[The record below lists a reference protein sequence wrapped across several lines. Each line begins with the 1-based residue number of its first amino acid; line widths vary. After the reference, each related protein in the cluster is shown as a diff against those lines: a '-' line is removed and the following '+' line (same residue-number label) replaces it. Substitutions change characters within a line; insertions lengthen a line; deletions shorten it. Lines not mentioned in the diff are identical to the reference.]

1 MIRTDDTEDRASSEK
16 QHVIHIVDDD
26 EAVRHALTLLIQ
38 SLPFRAA
45 SYASGL
51 EFLQC
56 VDSLDGEDIGCVLMD
71 LRMPDLD
78 GIGVLHSLRQR
89 NFKHPVI
96 VMTAHGDIETAVK
109 AMKAGAADFLVKPFD
124 DEQLIEALKDALST
138 KQDEGDMDPGSR
150 ADPGPE
156 SADAA
161 RRIAELSQREREV
174 LKLLAAGKP
183 NKLVAH
189 ELGISHR
196 TAEIHRA
203 RMMARLKVRS
213 LAEAV
218 RLAFKAEQAE
228 ENASP
233 PAA

>member
-1 MIRTDDTEDRASSEK
+1 MTRNDDTEDRSPSEK
-16 QHVIHIVDDD
+16 PPVIHIVDDD
-26 EAVRHALTLLIQ
+26 EAVRHALTLLIL

-56 VDSLDGEDIGCVLMD
+56 VDGLDAEDIGCVLMD
-71 LRMPDLD
+71 LRMPGLD

-109 AMKAGAADFLVKPFD
+109 AMKAGAANFLVKPFD
-124 DEQLIEALKDALST
+124 DEQLIEALKEALST
-138 KQDEGDMDPGSR
+138 EQDEDVDPGSR

>member
-1 MIRTDDTEDRASSEK
+1 MNRTDEPESQLPEK
-16 QHVIHIVDDD
+16 PHVIHIVDDD
-26 EAVRHALTLLIQ
+26 EAVRHALTLLIRSVQ
-38 SLPFRAA
+38 LKAV

-51 EFLQC
+51 EFLEC
-56 VDSLDGEDIGCVLMD
+56 VENLECEDIGCVLMD
-71 LRMPDLD
+71 LRMPGLD

-89 NFKHPVI
+89 NFRRPVI

-109 AMKAGAADFLVKPFD
+109 AMKAGAVDFLVKPFD
-124 DEQLIEALKDALST
+124 DEQLLEALKAALSM
-138 KQDEGDMDPGSR
+138 KQDDGDADPASR
-150 ADPGPE
+150 ADPEPE

-183 NKLVAH
+183 NKLVAY
-189 ELGISHR
+189 ELGISNR

-218 RLAFKAEQAE
+218 RLAIKAEQRTP
-228 ENASP
+228 P
-233 PAA
+233 PAN

>member
-1 MIRTDDTEDRASSEK
+1 MIHMDETEDRPAEK
-16 QHVIHIVDDD
+16 SHVIHIVDDD
-26 EAVRHALTLLIQ
+26 EAVRHALTLLIRSAQ
-38 SLPFRAA
+38 LKALSH
-45 SYASGL
+45 ASGL
-51 EFLQC
+51 EFLEC
-56 VDSLDGEDIGCVLMD
+56 VENLECEDIGCVLMD
-71 LRMPDLD
+71 LRMPGLD

-89 NFKHPVI
+89 NFRRPVI

-109 AMKAGAADFLVKPFD
+109 AMKAGAVDFLVKPFD
-124 DEQLIEALKDALST
+124 DEQLLEALKAALSM
-138 KQDEGDMDPGSR
+138 KQDDGDVDSGSR
-150 ADPGPE
+150 PGLEPE

-183 NKLVAH
+183 NKLVAY

-218 RLAFKAEQAE
+218 RLAIKAEQR
-228 ENASP
+228 SP
-233 PAA
+233 PPI

>member
-1 MIRTDDTEDRASSEK
+1 MKRMDETGEQLTSEK
-16 QHVIHIVDDD
+16 PHVIHIVDDD
-26 EAVRHALTLLIQ
+26 EAVRHALTLLIRSVQ
-38 SLPFRAA
+38 LRAV

-56 VDSLDGEDIGCVLMD
+56 VDSLGCEDIGCVLMD
-71 LRMPDLD
+71 LRMPGLD
-78 GIGVLHSLRQR
+78 GIGVLQGLKQR
-89 NFKHPVI
+89 NFKRPVI

-109 AMKAGAADFLVKPFD
+109 AMKAGATDFLVKPFD
-124 DEQLIEALKDALST
+124 DEQLIESLKAALSV
-138 KQDEGDMDPGSR
+138 KQDDGDMDPGNR
-150 ADPGPE
+150 ADPRPE
-156 SADAA
+156 TADAA

-174 LKLLAAGKP
+174 LKLLATGKP
-183 NKLVAH
+183 NKVVAY

-218 RLAFKAEQAE
+218 RLAIKAEEGAP
-228 ENASP
+228 SP
-233 PAA
+233 